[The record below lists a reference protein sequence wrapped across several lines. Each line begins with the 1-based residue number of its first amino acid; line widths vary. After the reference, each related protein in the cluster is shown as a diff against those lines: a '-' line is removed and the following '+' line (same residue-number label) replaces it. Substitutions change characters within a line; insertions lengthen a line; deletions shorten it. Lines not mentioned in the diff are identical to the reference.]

1 MQSYEFHISET
12 QLATL
17 LELYPNTG
25 KNSHVGNIAVKIVEL
40 FFLDRYLGV
49 TFNRGTS
56 GADLEVNINNEVQRY
71 EIKGTID
78 DNISWAKLKVSSKDC
93 YDCLIAGMILIRV
106 TSIGKTKVALHFMK
120 YGEDFTM
127 EPEVRFA
134 VKPIKKTRTTG

>member
-1 MQSYEFHISET
+1 MQSYEFSISET

-25 KNSHVGNIAVKIVEL
+25 KNSHVGNIAVKVVEL
-40 FFLDRYLGV
+40 YFLDRYPGV
-49 TFNRGTS
+49 IFNRGKS
-56 GADLEVNINNEVQRY
+56 GADLEVNVNGKVDRY

-78 DNISWAKLKVSSKDC
+78 NSISWSKLKVSSQDC
-93 YDCLIAGMILIRV
+93 YDCLMAGMTLIRV
-106 TSIGKTKVALHFMK
+106 TSIGKTDMTLHFMK

-134 VKPIKKTRTTG
+134 VKPIKKPRNDG